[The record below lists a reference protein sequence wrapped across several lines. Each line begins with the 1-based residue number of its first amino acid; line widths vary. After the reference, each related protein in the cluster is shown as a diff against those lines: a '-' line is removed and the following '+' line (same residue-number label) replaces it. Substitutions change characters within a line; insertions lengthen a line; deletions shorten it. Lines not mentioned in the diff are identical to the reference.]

1 MKKIILY
8 PAEILRKKTEEI
20 EKVDKKLLAQID
32 DLKKVLKNGDNA
44 AGLAAPQIGLNK
56 RFFGSK
62 EIGNGNVVVFI
73 NPKIEKTYGEKIYLK
88 LITRPDFA
96 TGPRGT
102 SKDKK
107 NIPVEQETDFLE
119 GCLSFP
125 GYFGT
130 VKRFFKIDVSWSEI
144 DAAKQNASKLIRKNK
159 TLEGFEAIVWQH
171 ESDHLEGIVFID
183 HIKEEK
189 GKLFKDVDGKMVL
202 QTRIDFT

>member
-1 MKKIILY
+1 MKKIVIY

-20 EKVDKKLLAQID
+20 EKVDKKLLTNIS
-32 DLKKVLKNGDNA
+32 DLKKILENGDNA

-62 EIGNGNVVVFI
+62 EIGNGNVSIFI

-88 LITRPDFA
+88 LIDE
-96 TGPRGT
+96 
-102 SKDKK
+102 KK
-107 NIPVEQETDFLE
+107 EETDFLE

-130 VKRFFKIDVSWSEI
+130 VKRFFKVDVVWSEI
-144 DAAKQNASKLIRKNK
+144 EKDKLVNKKK

-171 ESDHLEGIVFID
+171 ETDHLNGIVFVD
-183 HIKEEK
+183 HIKEES
-189 GKLFKDVDGKMVL
+189 GKFYKDADGKMTKWEMV
-202 QTRIDFT
+202 F